1 MNNIDI
7 ERDLKIRESARS
19 SNAISS
25 RVSQVFLSLGSDPLA
40 SNGSTRAKAINLNK
54 MSLNHQHSDKTHQ
67 LGKNTDQSK

>member
-54 MSLNHQHSDKTHQ
+54 MSLNHQQSDKTHQ
-67 LGKNTDQSK
+67 LGKTTDQSK